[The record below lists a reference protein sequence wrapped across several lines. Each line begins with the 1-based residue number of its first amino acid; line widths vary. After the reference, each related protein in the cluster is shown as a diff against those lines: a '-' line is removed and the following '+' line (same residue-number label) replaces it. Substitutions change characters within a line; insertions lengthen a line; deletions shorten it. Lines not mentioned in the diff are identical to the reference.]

1 MTEQKKKANLSVK
14 KASGILLKVIQM
26 IENDKYC
33 PDIIQQI
40 DAVSGLLK
48 STKKNLL
55 QGHLDDCLEM
65 RLKENK
71 SEAIEELV
79 RIFDLSK

>member
-1 MTEQKKKANLSVK
+1 MTINKEKAQLSAR
-14 KASGILLKVIQM
+14 KASGVLQKIVKM
-26 IENDKYC
+26 IEEDKYC

-55 QGHLDDCLEM
+55 QGHLDDCLEK
-65 RLKENK
+65 RLKEDKN
-71 SEAIEELV
+71 EAIEELIK
-79 RIFDLSK
+79 IFDLSK